1 MLDKLQVRGF
11 VAVRRMLDAAI
22 EDAGGAAIIVSA
34 SPTTMI
40 AEHKP
45 LWVSRS

>member
-1 MLDKLQVRGF
+1 MPRSKML
-11 VAVRRMLDAAI
+11 VAT
-22 EDAGGAAIIVSA
+22 AIIVSA
-34 SPTTMI
+34 SPTTII